1 MQAMSFLRGLRRLL
15 TIGLTAGVGL
25 TVYAVGRVGT
35 WFVFDAERRRRAV
48 ARLRGRVLRQ
58 ALTALGP
65 TFVKLG
71 QVLSSR
77 PDVLPPA
84 MIDEL
89 QRLQDRLRPFA
100 FRKVRR
106 IIEQDLHAPLADHFR
121 RFDVVPVAAASV
133 AQVHRAELHDGT
145 VVAVKVRRPG
155 VRRQI
160 ERDAALL
167 LGVARVASLHPKV
180 RLSDPV
186 AHLRQLLQGVID
198 QTDLALEADHY
209 ARFQRNFQDVS
220 GVIFPSVFHA
230 HSSPRVLT
238 MSFIEGV
245 KIDQLPAGNHD
256 DIAELVRNS
265 FFKMCFEDG
274 FVHAD
279 LHPGNLLVTPEGGL
293 AILDAGLVKR
303 FSEHFLDEFV
313 SFSRCLVLGTP
324 RDFVEHLRRFHPY
337 LTNADWDAVEHDIA
351 ALMEKFQ
358 RQASAELESSEF
370 SNEVFALFRKHQI
383 RPVPEITL
391 VLVGSLTSE
400 GIGKTLDPSRNTFR
414 DISSY
419 LLGVLLRRVAERDSP
434 TPVVLEH

>member
-1 MQAMSFLRGLRRLL
+1 MVRRLL
-15 TIGLTAGVGL
+15 TIGLITGVGL
-25 TVYAVGRVGT
+25 MIYAVGRAGT
-35 WFVFDAERRRRAV
+35 LFVFNAERRRRAV
-48 ARLRGRVLRQ
+48 ARLRGRVVRR

-77 PDVLPPA
+77 PDVFPPA

-89 QRLQDRLRPFA
+89 RLLQDRLRPFP
-100 FRKVRR
+100 FRVVRR
-106 IIEQDLHAPLADHFR
+106 IIEADLHAPLADHFR
-121 RFDVVPVAAASV
+121 NFDEVPVAAASV

-145 VVAVKVRRPG
+145 VVAVKVLRPG

-167 LGVARVASLHPKV
+167 LALGRVASLHPKV

-186 AHLRQLLQGVID
+186 AHLRQLIQGVID
-198 QTDLALEADHY
+198 QTDLLLEADHDEC
-209 ARFQRNFQDVS
+209 FQRNFRDVA
-220 GVIFPSVFHA
+220 GVIFPSVFRA
-230 HSSPRVLT
+230 HSGPRVLT
-238 MSFIEGV
+238 MSFIEGAR
-245 KIDQLPAGNHD
+245 IDRMPAGRHD

-279 LHPGNLLVTPEGGL
+279 LHPGNLLVTPEGDL

-324 RDFVEHLRRFHPY
+324 HDFVEHFRRFHPY
-337 LTNADWDAVEHDIA
+337 LTNANWEAVERDIG
-351 ALMEKFQ
+351 ALMDRFQ
-358 RQASAELESSEF
+358 NQAAAELESSEF
-370 SNEVFALFRKHQI
+370 SNEVFALFRRHQI

-400 GIGKTLDPSRNTFR
+400 GIGKTLDPSRNTFQ
-414 DISSY
+414 DLSSY
-419 LLGVLLRRVAERDSP
+419 LVGVLLRRMAERDVLTPVP